1 MFYNRAIKVS
11 SSHNQSYTEI
21 GSVYHGAYLSHILI
35 VPPLRAYSGR
45 GSVLFSFLVY
55 FFYKTLFS
63 ILPFSADAAC
73 NVPTGLLI
81 ISSFLFCRDAPWC
94 VRYCLPFV
102 CCRDVACCVRNIF
115 NKNNPFPNS
124 THCLRCIAKCCCYHP
139 LHVWHGRDN
148 AIARRRGYRIRGHIS
163 LRRISANR

>member
-45 GSVLFSFLVY
+45 GSVHFSSLVY

-63 ILPFSADAAC
+63 FFFWANTSVFPYILFISIVYLFSS
-73 NVPTGLLI
+73 L
-81 ISSFLFCRDAPWC
+81 CRVMAWC
-94 VRYCLPFV
+94 VRFYLFSFHHSIYLL
-102 CCRDVACCVRNIF
+102 RWYIINSSNSYSITKNYYIF
-115 NKNNPFPNS
+115 ILYNLV
-124 THCLRCIAKCCCYHP
+124 TIH
-139 LHVWHGRDN
+139 
-148 AIARRRGYRIRGHIS
+148 
-163 LRRISANR
+163 

>member
-35 VPPLRAYSGR
+35 IPPLRAYSGR

-63 ILPFSADAAC
+63 IFPFFCGHTMAC
-73 NVPTGLLI
+73 PYMGCYLYLSFFCFRLFVGTWRAVFVILL
-81 ISSFLFCRDAPWC
+81 LGCRKFDIYSCNSQPSTPERDRTC
-94 VRYCLPFV
+94 IGYGRY
-102 CCRDVACCVRNIF
+102 IF
-115 NKNNPFPNS
+115 
-124 THCLRCIAKCCCYHP
+124 
-139 LHVWHGRDN
+139 
-148 AIARRRGYRIRGHIS
+148 RG
-163 LRRISANR
+163 